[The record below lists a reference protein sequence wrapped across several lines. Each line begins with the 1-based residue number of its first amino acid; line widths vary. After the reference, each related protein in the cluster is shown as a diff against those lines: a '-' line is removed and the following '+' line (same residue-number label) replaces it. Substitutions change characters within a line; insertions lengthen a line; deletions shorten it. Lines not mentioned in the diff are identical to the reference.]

1 MSELTVGSLSGLS
14 ANNFVIDVASGSKIV
29 QPGAVLQVVSTA
41 KTDTFTTASTTYVD
55 VTGLTAT
62 ITPSST
68 SSKIMVFASVI
79 WGASSTNELTF
90 ITVADGSNNNLIVPS
105 SPGSREPGFIGQIP
119 AGNQTVGAEVASFSL
134 LHSPATTSA
143 FTYKIRA
150 KGTAGSTALINRS
163 SGDENAVSRLR
174 GVSTITLMEIAG

>member
-1 MSELTVGSLSGLS
+1 MSNLTVGSLSGLS

-29 QPGAVLQVVSTA
+29 QPGAVLQVVQGI

-68 SSKIMVFASVI
+68 SSKIMVFASVV
-79 WGASSTNELTF
+79 WSGSSTAELTF
-90 ITVADGSNNNLIVPS
+90 LTLADGSNNNLILPD
-105 SPGSREPGFIGQIP
+105 SPGSREPGFVGQFP
-119 AGNQTVGAEVASFSL
+119 AGNQTLGAEVASFSF

-163 SGDENAVSRLR
+163 SADDNTVSRLR